1 MKTTKYK
8 QSPWSVLKG
17 HLLSIILFAAI
28 FGMFLWGLGDAEI
41 NSKAEGKRVLEESI
55 RRAVVSCYALEGSYP
70 QDIEYLE
77 ENYGVRI
84 DENKYS
90 VKYSI
95 FASNIMPE
103 ITVLDVGSEEVPQ
116 Q

>member
-1 MKTTKYK
+1 MKTTKYN

-17 HLLSIILFAAI
+17 HLMSIILFAAI
-28 FGMFLWGLGDAEI
+28 FGMFLWGIGSAEI
-41 NSKAEGKRVLEESI
+41 SSKAEGKRVLEESI

-70 QDIEYLE
+70 QDVEYIED
-77 ENYGVRI
+77 NYGIRI
-84 DENKYS
+84 DKSKYS

-103 ITVLDVGSEEVPQ
+103 ITVLEAGSGEVPQ
-116 Q
+116 L

>member
-1 MKTTKYK
+1 MKTTKYN
-8 QSPWSVLKG
+8 QSPLSVLKG

-28 FGMFLWGLGDAEI
+28 FGMFLWGIGSAEI

-70 QDIEYLE
+70 QDVKYIED
-77 ENYGVRI
+77 NYGIRI
-84 DENKYS
+84 DESKYN

-103 ITVLDVGSEEVPQ
+103 IIVLDAGSGEVPQ
-116 Q
+116 L